1 MDQAA
6 LNGLVDDGDSALIGS
21 VSCLSIAAFNGGDG
35 LFECSSER
43 GPLASIPLAVSLR
56 LTSAFFCLACVS
68 HDSLILKLGR
78 HGGRYSGQYGGSVWG
93 VGISSALGKCRA
105 RQTVSGECALP
116 SKRV

>member
-21 VSCLSIAAFNGGDG
+21 ASCLSIAAFNGGDG

-78 HGGRYSGQYGGSVWG
+78 HGGRYSGQYGESVLAQRW
-93 VGISSALGKCRA
+93 VSAERVRRLA
-105 RQTVSGECALP
+105 ANALCLQ
-116 SKRV
+116 SVFRRV